1 MTTEIYQ
8 RLAQFIQ
15 REEYLLAQLT
25 QIKESKDDI
34 STELGKE
41 LFILGAKEVLGRTGG
56 KFVRKALTADE
67 KRRIETQ
74 EAQIEYQHQNLVVNI
89 QSYLSGVSENKRN
102 LSEPNSTKFV
112 QRIQKAQDG
121 TRVKTRINSTIKAIK
136 YIKSKNLIFNHEI
149 PVQAPKEILLP
160 GGTPFTGYVELKNI
174 LGSVTDYVKIIDP
187 YINADTLERL
197 LAVPD
202 NIPIM
207 FLSENTGGKNEKRLL
222 RSCRDFLVE
231 KPNFNLKKCKGLHDR
246 YIITKSNGWT
256 IGSSLKD
263 FGKKMS
269 SISPL
274 SNELKKEVEKT
285 FDQLWNESKSLI

>member
-1 MTTEIYQ
+1 M
-8 RLAQFIQ
+8 
-15 REEYLLAQLT
+15 
-25 QIKESKDDI
+25 ESKDDI

-41 LFILGAKEVLGRTGG
+41 LFILGAREVLGRTGG

-67 KRRIETQ
+67 KRRIQTQ
-74 EAQIEYQHQNLVVNI
+74 EAQIDYQHQNLVVNI
-89 QSYLSGVSENKRN
+89 QSYLSGVSEIKKN
-102 LSEPNSTKFV
+102 LSEPNSNKFI

-121 TRVKTRINSTIKAIK
+121 TRVKTRINSTIKALK

-149 PVQAPKEILLP
+149 PITAPKEILLP

-187 YINADTLERL
+187 YINVDTLERL
-197 LAVPD
+197 QAVPV

-222 RSCRDFLVE
+222 RSCKEFFVE

-246 YIITKSNGWT
+246 YILTKSRGWT

-274 SNELKKEVEKT
+274 SNELKKDVEKT
-285 FDQLWNESKSLI
+285 FDRLWNESKSLI

>member
-15 REEYLLAQLT
+15 REEFLLAQLT

-67 KRRIETQ
+67 KRRIQTQ
-74 EAQIEYQHQNLVVNI
+74 ETQIEYQHQNLVVNI

-197 LAVPD
+197 LAVHD

-274 SNELKKEVEKT
+274 PNELKKEVEKT
-285 FDQLWNESKSLI
+285 FDQLWNKSKSLI